1 MISKDEFLKEEKDCA
16 DMLGVSIEEYRN
28 GLKET
33 KLPKGEKQSD
43 NYSFDNS
50 LLSYLGL
57 DEECLKKRKN
67 EV

>member
-16 DMLGVSIEEYRN
+16 DMLGVSIDEYRN
-28 GLKET
+28 DLEKTKIPQKEQNT
-33 KLPKGEKQSD
+33 N

-50 LLSYLGL
+50 FLDYLGL
-57 DEECLKKRKN
+57 DDECLKKRKD